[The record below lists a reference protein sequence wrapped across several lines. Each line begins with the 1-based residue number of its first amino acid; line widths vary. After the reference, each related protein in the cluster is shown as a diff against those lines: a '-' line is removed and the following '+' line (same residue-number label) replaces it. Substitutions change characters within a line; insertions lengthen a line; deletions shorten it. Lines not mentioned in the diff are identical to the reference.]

1 MPGDY
6 ICRKGE
12 VGREMFI
19 VNSGVVEVIVDNK
32 AVAQMKVGSYFGE
45 ISLLSVGHGG
55 NRRTA
60 NVVSKGFSSL
70 LVLHKTDFNAIL
82 SDYPEMKKVL
92 KKTAEYVLYIFSKL
106 KICYYNYLLILLNDF
121 FFKFQFIF
129 KKEIDKCT
137 A

>member
-1 MPGDY
+1 MLYALVLKLKPKIFMPGDY

-19 VNSGVVEVIVDNK
+19 VNSGVVEVIVDGK

-70 LVLHKTDFNAIL
+70 LVLHKTDFNDIL
-82 SDYPEMKKVL
+82 SDYPEMKKLL
-92 KKTAEYVLYIFSKL
+92 KKTAEYVFFI
-106 KICYYNYLLILLNDF
+106 LILLHIN
-121 FFKFQFIF
+121 
-129 KKEIDKCT
+129 
-137 A
+137 